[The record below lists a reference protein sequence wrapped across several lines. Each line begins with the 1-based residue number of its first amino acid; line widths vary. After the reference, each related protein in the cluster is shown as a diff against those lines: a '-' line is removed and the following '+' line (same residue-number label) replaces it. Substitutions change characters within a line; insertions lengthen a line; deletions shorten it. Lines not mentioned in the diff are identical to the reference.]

1 MSMPL
6 ISMPKAP
13 TDQHRTE
20 QGKWRWDWFDRYTL
34 WFHVFILGTIRC
46 RERFFSSYHE
56 RGTKKKFWV
65 PMRNRTSDLRIP
77 RSDALPLSH
86 RLYGELSDV
95 LYQLNAWHTL
105 NNIIFKERCW
115 LFCRSFRTEKY
126 IWIPMRNRTACIPS
140 LQSTTT
146 KLQRTLEWMIP
157 PYMDYFSYLFLFQFV
172 DQAWTV
178 TFILSFT
185 VRIYQL

>member
-13 TDQHRTE
+13 TDQHWTE

-65 PMRNRTSDLRIP
+65 PMRSRTSDLRIP

-95 LYQLNAWHTL
+95 LYQLNAWHRL

-140 LQSTTT
+140 LKATENSRVSDTT
-146 KLQRTLEWMIP
+146 L
-157 PYMDYFSYLFLFQFV
+157 YGLFLISF
-172 DQAWTV
+172 
-178 TFILSFT
+178 FIS
-185 VRIYQL
+185 VRRPSMNSNVYLKLYS